1 MNNNLLNE
9 RYRPKKIDD
18 LIGNK
23 KNISIAEKWLDD
35 FKNLKPNTPKM
46 LLISGPPGIGKTT
59 FAKILLNEKGY
70 SVIEYNASDVRSQK
84 LVKENLG
91 KIIDNKNI
99 DKLTKQREGI
109 TGIIMDEIDGMSSGD
124 RGGVS
129 ELISLIA
136 PSKGKGRKKKD
147 YQDLIKIKNPI
158 ICICNSCTEKKI
170 TDIKKVSLH
179 LNFSK
184 PNFYD
189 LEKLYNKILDGEK
202 FKIDDDYKS
211 KIIYSCQNDVRRLTN
226 ILSEIKSYLKSDGNI
241 SGFIDNI
248 INKDI
253 DYGLYESVEKAI
265 CSYNNIDTNLRFYEV
280 DKNLVGMMIHEII
293 LIY

>member
-59 FAKILLNEKGY
+59 FAKILLNENGY

-99 DKLTKQREGI
+99 NKLTKQREGI

-136 PSKGKGRKKKD
+136 PSKGKGRKKKR
-147 YQDLIKIKNPI
+147 LSGFNKN
-158 ICICNSCTEKKI
+158 K
-170 TDIKKVSLH
+170 
-179 LNFSK
+179 
-184 PNFYD
+184 
-189 LEKLYNKILDGEK
+189 
-202 FKIDDDYKS
+202 
-211 KIIYSCQNDVRRLTN
+211 
-226 ILSEIKSYLKSDGNI
+226 KSYN
-241 SGFIDNI
+241 
-248 INKDI
+248 
-253 DYGLYESVEKAI
+253 LY
-265 CSYNNIDTNLRFYEV
+265 
-280 DKNLVGMMIHEII
+280 MQ
-293 LIY
+293 